1 MKKYTLLA
9 GSHVVGDRVFN
20 AGDVVASDDDLV
32 KLYKGKFSALPEPE
46 VVYVEVTTTQAPETT
61 TTSAPST
68 SLPPEP
74 VAETAEAV
82 EAAVEPEAP
91 KVKKAK

>member
-32 KLYKGKFSALPEPE
+32 KLHKGKFSALPEPE
-46 VVYVEVTTTQAPETT
+46 VVYVEVPAPKP
-61 TTSAPST
+61 APA
-68 SLPPEP
+68 PEP
-74 VAETAEAV
+74 VAEAPVEEPVAE
-82 EAAVEPEAP
+82 EATP
-91 KVKKAK
+91 KAKKAK